1 MHPKYQK
8 AKEHSDPHQGDGGGG
23 SEELPVVDAKVPH
36 HRQHHH
42 EHGDHQAAGAHRH
55 PRGPEPP
62 RHLGPDLC
70 SGRGLLVRG
79 GFVKS
84 RWDVAV
90 DDAVVGDVEGK
101 QSPPGVL
108 QQLPSID
115 EFDLMLPTGEIFTK
129 KSKMR

>member
-1 MHPKYQK
+1 M
-8 AKEHSDPHQGDGGGG
+8 
-23 SEELPVVDAKVPH
+23 
-36 HRQHHH
+36 
-42 EHGDHQAAGAHRH
+42 
-55 PRGPEPP
+55 
-62 RHLGPDLC
+62 
-70 SGRGLLVRG
+70 
-79 GFVKS
+79 
-84 RWDVAV
+84 AV